1 MNISMKRLKET
12 LNNYKIRFLRKSK
25 SKVFKVNILVKISN
39 ENMINLFIFAS

>member
-25 SKVFKVNILVKISN
+25 IKYSKLIFWLKSQMKI
-39 ENMINLFIFAS
+39 